1 VNGLDNIVMILL
13 LAGLVVS
20 ALICVTVQSLVK
32 ASIALALVS
41 GIQSIIMFIMGA
53 HLAAVFELSVC
64 SGLITVVF
72 ISAISM
78 TKVSSKEELEIKGKA
93 RHKRFILLP
102 VLLITLAAFTLVI
115 IWPYMAIFNA
125 YIPAPPNTISE
136 QDMFWNKRQADLLGQ
151 ILIILVGVYGV
162 LIFFKGHDKQ

>member
-1 VNGLDNIVMILL
+1 MNGLDNIIMILL

-78 TKVSSKEELEIKGKA
+78 TKVSGKEELKIKVRA
-93 RHKRFILLP
+93 RRKRFIPLPALLA
-102 VLLITLAAFTLVI
+102 VLLAASLFV
-115 IWPYMAIFNA
+115 IWPHLDAL
-125 YIPAPPNTISE
+125 IPYAAAPANTVSE
-136 QDMFWNKRQADLLGQ
+136 PEVFWNIRQADLLGQ

-162 LIFFKGHDKQ
+162 LIFFKERSKK